1 MADNN
6 TDVSLR
12 VTASTD
18 GAESIR
24 KLADDVRNLAK
35 QGGDA
40 APEFQ
45 RLAAELDRLSGQATA
60 VQNFSDLRH
69 EIEQL
74 AAEQKKSADSAGELS
89 GKLRELSGTTGEF
102 QAAEA
107 QAKQE
112 VRDAQR
118 GIADKRDALARLKLE
133 YDDTGKQSADYR
145 QQVQALNLSILDAK
159 VALRDKKDALVAAQQ
174 ATKGATDAEQQL
186 SAQSKLANA
195 EVKATTRELTQR
207 NAALNDAQAA
217 LKATGVASEDVAT
230 AQADVRKAFAETA
243 AAVEQQQAAL
253 VERRQAEAAAAEL
266 AKQAAAEEDRLAT
279 IQQNNRYRLAAV
291 AREQLDAERTQYA
304 ESARLA
310 KTATDAK
317 IAAER
322 QYSDF
327 VKGSAQA
334 RKALDD
340 AFAQTG
346 VRSARSV
353 EVEISKV
360 NAALHMLANDASVSG
375 AEFDRAFA
383 GAQRRIK
390 SLKDSLDDAQ
400 GAMGK
405 TSGAARLVS
414 GAFGQLAAVYGSIEL
429 TTKFIDANVQLE
441 KLRRSLAVTSGSA
454 QEAARQIE
462 FLRVTANRSGIAIGD
477 ISDSYV
483 RFSTS
488 AKMAG
493 IEARVVDDV
502 FAAITRTAG
511 VMGQGSE
518 RAALALDA
526 LAQMAGKGTVS
537 MEELRQQL
545 GDSLPGALKVA
556 ADGLGLTV
564 KQLTQMVESGQV
576 MAADMLPALASAL
589 TKTIAKGTDDVQGFQ
604 ASWARLKN
612 EVTLSA
618 QALGDTGAFD
628 AMTWA
633 LRQLAV
639 AAGVVAMG
647 ITAPLDFAFSGIK
660 AISTLLDGVVNG
672 ELKNAKEAASKIM
685 DDFVDREAKF
695 GLALQNL
702 ANGTSGAASA
712 QSKAGTAAKQ
722 AGQDVASAVP
732 GVNANAQAQRGAA
745 AAATEHAQAQTQAG
759 AAAVQAGDQAAS
771 GAAGW
776 YTIMAAYLK
785 LNKDAEQATVISEKL
800 AAAKKAEGAA
810 AVHLATM
817 AGNEIQMRSA
827 AVAAAEEDHTAL
839 QQLSSARQQE
849 VNNLKAQVESLNAAA
864 AASGGLRDDQKE
876 QIKTLTDLIE
886 KKQAEAERSKQAA
899 TAAEIEAQARKLAL
913 ETYKDNSGRLDE
925 LRDAAKNATDELAHM
940 RQQEVLGAASH
951 EDVAHAAEAA
961 AYAEGMYHDAL
972 ADTASAAARKVAIL
986 RQDAAETD
994 ISTRA
999 RLAYAK
1005 TQEQEANLYGQTW
1018 AAADAR
1024 IKQKQIEIEQVR
1036 NHMAAVDAETKATLA
1051 KIEADRAEMA
1061 AKGPLLPA
1069 QQDEIDLRIRN
1080 AKAKQLE
1087 AQAGEQSIRQL
1098 QLEIEAIRNRNVEA
1112 ENSQRI
1118 DAAAQESR
1126 IKSHTN
1132 GSVTASQN
1140 DGLMSLAAKQRA
1152 GTLSA
1157 DDLKAA
1163 QAVFQA
1169 SDANFQMMQ
1178 QYRSQYTLAG
1188 QTSVTAAYTQS
1199 KSILDAVQA
1208 AAGKGAAGAPGSK
1221 TAQPG
1226 TGTRTININV
1236 GGKST
1241 AVNVASEADANNLAG
1256 VMRQLESLSGRSN
1269 A

>member
-74 AAEQKKSADSAGELS
+74 AVEQKKSADSAGELN
-89 GKLRELSGTTGEF
+89 GKLRELSVTTGEF
-102 QAAEA
+102 QVAEA

-118 GIADKRDALARLKLE
+118 GIAEKRDALARLKLE
-133 YDDTGKQSADYR
+133 YDDTGKQSADYK

-159 VALRDKKDALVAAQQ
+159 AALRDKRDALVAAQQ
-174 ATKGATDAEQQL
+174 ATKGAADAEQQL

-207 NAALNDAQAA
+207 NAALNEAQAA

-230 AQADVRKAFAETA
+230 AQADVRKAFADTA

-253 VERRQAEAAAAEL
+253 VERRQAESAAAEL

-279 IQQNNRYRLAAV
+279 IQQNNRYRLAAA

-310 KTATDAK
+310 RNATDAK

-353 EVEISKV
+353 ELEISKV
-360 NAALHMLANDASVSG
+360 NAALHVLANDASVSG

-383 GAQRRIK
+383 GAQRRIEALK
-390 SLKDSLDDAQ
+390 NSLNDVPE
-400 GAMGK
+400 AMNK
-405 TSGAARLVS
+405 TSTASRLVTN
-414 GAFGQLAAVYGSIEL
+414 AFGQLAAAYGGIEL
-429 TTKFIDANVQLE
+429 ATKFINANVQLE
-441 KLRRSLAVTSGSA
+441 SLRRSLAITSGST
-454 QEAARQIE
+454 QDAARQIE
-462 FLRVTANRSGIAIGD
+462 FLRTTANSSGIAIGS
-477 ISDSYV
+477 ISDSYL
-483 RFSTS
+483 RFSVSARQAGIS
-488 AKMAG
+488 AK
-493 IEARVVDDV
+493 VVEDV
-502 FAAITRTAG
+502 FAAVTRMSG
-511 VMGQGSE
+511 QMGLSSE
-518 RAALALDA
+518 RAALALEA
-526 LAQMAGKGTVS
+526 LSQMASKGTVS

-545 GDSLPGALKVA
+545 GDSLPGALKLA

-564 KQLTQMVESGQV
+564 KQMTSMVENGQV

-604 ASWARLKN
+604 ATWARLKN
-612 EVTLSA
+612 TMTLAA
-618 QALGDTGAFD
+618 QTIGDTGAMD
-628 AMTWA
+628 ALGVS
-633 LRQLAV
+633 LRTVGVIAGSVAMGVSTTLDIVFTGVKQLATLT
-639 AAGVVAMG
+639 AGVVHGDLKGA
-647 ITAPLDFAFSGIK
+647 LEESGRLGDQFI
-660 AISTLLDGVVNG
+660 
-672 ELKNAKEAASKIM
+672 E
-685 DDFVDREAKF
+685 RQAKF
-695 GLALQNL
+695 GRALQDL
-702 ANGTSGAASA
+702 AGVGEKTTAA
-712 QSKAGTAAKQ
+712 QSKAGAAAVQTGTQ
-722 AGQDVASAVP
+722 AASAVV
-732 GVNANAQAQRGAA
+732 GVNANAQAQRAA
-745 AAATEHAQAQTQAG
+745 TAAATEHAQAQGQSG
-759 AAAVQAGDQAAS
+759 AAAVQAGAQAAGS
-771 GAAGW
+771 AAGW
-776 YTIMAAYLK
+776 YTIQAAYK
-785 LNKDAEQATVISEKL
+785 EVNKQAEANTVIAEKL

-810 AVHLATM
+810 AVQLATM
-817 AGNEIQMRSA
+817 AGNEIELRRTA
-827 AVAAAEEDHTAL
+827 AQAADADHTAL
-839 QQLSSARQQE
+839 QRLSDARQQE

-876 QIKTLTDLIE
+876 QIKTLTDLVD
-886 KKQAEAERSKQAA
+886 KKQAEAEHAKQSADAA
-899 TAAEIEAQARKLAL
+899 AIEAQSRHLVS
-913 ETYKDNSGRLDE
+913 ETYKDNAANLDT
-925 LRDAAKNATDELAHM
+925 LRAA
-940 RQQEVLGAASH
+940 
-951 EDVAHAAEAA
+951 AAEAA
-961 AYAEGMYHDAL
+961 NELTRMRAQETDTASSHALVAEAARNAAFAEGLYRDAL
-972 ADTASAAARKVAIL
+972 ADTANAAARKVAIL
-986 RQDAAETD
+986 RQDEVETS
-994 ISTRA
+994 IALRG
-999 RLAYAK
+999 RLAWAK
-1005 TQEQEANLYGQTW
+1005 TQEQEAQLYGQVGQ
-1018 AAADAR
+1018 AAEMR
-1024 IKQKQIEIEQVR
+1024 IRQKQIEIEQVR
-1036 NHMAAVDAETKATLA
+1036 SHMAAVDAETKATLA
-1051 KIEADRAEMA
+1051 EIEAKRAELA
-1061 AKGPLLPA
+1061 VSGQLTPEKQA
-1069 QQDEIDLRIRN
+1069 EIDLRIRN
-1080 AKAKQLE
+1080 AQAKQLE
-1087 AQAGEQSIRQL
+1087 AQQGEQAIRQL
-1098 QLEIEAIRNRNVEA
+1098 QNEIIAIRNRNIEA

-1118 DAAAQESR
+1118 DGAAQESR

-1140 DGLMSLAAKQRA
+1140 DGLMSLAAKQKA
-1152 GTLSA
+1152 GTLGA
-1157 DDLKAA
+1157 DDLKTA
-1163 QAVFQA
+1163 QAAFQA
-1169 SDANFQMMQ
+1169 ADFNFKVMQ
-1178 QYRSQYTLAG
+1178 QYRSQFTLDS

-1208 AAGKGAAGAPGSK
+1208 AAAKGGAGTSGSK

-1226 TGTRTININV
+1226 TGTRTVNINI

-1241 AVNVASEADANNLAG
+1241 AVNVASEADANNLTG